1 MDLSILIAELPKA
14 IPVLLGGFLAIAG
27 GVAGH
32 YLTHRFSAQRE
43 RNKLLREKAEQLIGL
58 LYEHRDWLSRENSRL
73 VFGTDLPEQPSPLDK
88 AYALQA
94 LYFPE
99 LNDALQGITRTI
111 KPIVEFF
118 YKHAKDRIEDKEKWI
133 ASFNSDD
140 FNPVYE
146 AYLQAFHAAVKKV
159 VDATAK
165 RIET

>member
-1 MDLSILIAELPKA
+1 MDWSILVAELPKA
-14 IPVLLGGFLAIAG
+14 ISVLLGGFLAISG
-27 GVAGH
+27 GLVGH

-99 LNDALQGITRTI
+99 LAGALQGITLTI
-111 KPIVEFF
+111 KPIVSFF
-118 YKHAKDRIEDKEKWI
+118 YDHATARLADKEKWI
-133 ASFNSDD
+133 AAFNRED
-140 FNPVYE
+140 FNPLYGD
-146 AYLQAFHAAVKKV
+146 YLQAFHAAVYEV

-165 RIET
+165 RIGT